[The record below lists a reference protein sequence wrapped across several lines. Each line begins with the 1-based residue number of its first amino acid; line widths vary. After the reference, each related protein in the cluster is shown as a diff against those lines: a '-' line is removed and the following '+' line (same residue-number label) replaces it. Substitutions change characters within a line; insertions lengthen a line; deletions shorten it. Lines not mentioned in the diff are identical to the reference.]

1 MLVVEHATAQINA
14 VVDRIRHQRSDQE
27 EDRVT
32 HDELLSLHLL
42 LTVDGVTLR
51 VFPMGCFSECGPV
64 HTTPSKPRPEA
75 IPLKL
80 L

>member
-1 MLVVEHATAQINA
+1 MLVVEHATAQIDA
-14 VVDRIRHQRSDQE
+14 VVDRVRHQRSDQE

-51 VFPMGCFSECGPV
+51 VFPMSGFSECGPI
-64 HTTPSKPRPEA
+64 HATPRKPRPEA